1 MFFNTNNLQ
10 AEFELRYTEE
20 KRNFDALGNS
30 NASSAGGSSTGP
42 GTSAGTPAAA
52 MGGTPHIRLKVRGHN
67 DRGGGGGR
75 GGSRDARSP
84 DDDTAGSGDESD

>member
-1 MFFNTNNLQ
+1 M
-10 AEFELRYTEE
+10 RYAEE
-20 KRNFDALGNS
+20 KRTFDTVANS
-30 NASSAGGSSTGP
+30 NASSAGGTSTGP

-52 MGGTPHIRLKVRGHN
+52 MGGGTPHIRLKVRAHN
-67 DRGGGGGR
+67 DRGGGGGGGGR